1 MAGDSGG
8 SGDSDELTLL
18 PLGDALLAPLPLPL
32 DPPPLPALLLRDA
45 LLLLPL
51 FDRRLC
57 LPSLPGVA
65 VSAPGGI
72 LALRGL
78 LSSILLSMSLFPE
91 FDGGDEIR
99 GGSEPYRAAGLPGP
113 IVGGIPNKHTIASSS
128 KCQSPVES
136 FSNSKYD
143 Q

>member
-1 MAGDSGG
+1 M
-8 SGDSDELTLL
+8 
-18 PLGDALLAPLPLPL
+18 
-32 DPPPLPALLLRDA
+32 PP
-45 LLLLPL
+45 
-51 FDRRLC
+51 
-57 LPSLPGVA
+57 LPGVA

-78 LSSILLSMSLFPE
+78 ISSILLSMSLIPE

-99 GGSEPYRAAGLPGP
+99 GAREPYRAAGLPGP
-113 IVGGIPNKHTIASSS
+113 IVGGIPIKHTMALSS
-128 KCQSPVES
+128 KFLSPVES